1 MAGDPSEL
9 ILEAQGCVKVF
20 ARGGL
25 LGRKSEGFR
34 ALDDVSLKVHRGEVV
49 GLVGESGSGKTT
61 LGRAVCRLMSLDAGR
76 VVFDGEDLYKIP
88 LRQLRQR
95 RRDFQMLF
103 QNPASTLHPRMMIR
117 EVLAE
122 SLRLHRGLQGKELRD
137 GGPELLAR
145 VKLAGR
151 EEAYPM
157 ELSGGQQRRVGV
169 ARMLA
174 ARPKFVVA
182 DEPTSGLD
190 ALLRADIIDLL
201 LAVREEG
208 VAYLIISHDLNVIQ
222 RACSRVAV
230 MYRGRILEELR
241 VQDMQSPPFQPYTEE
256 LFQAAAR
263 LRGDTTIKASTE
275 EMSSEAP
282 PPNGCVY
289 LPRCNVAK
297 AHPELAAGRC
307 THEIPQLK
315 PYGPAR
321 LIACHHFDSAREA
334 V

>member
-1 MAGDPSEL
+1 MPDTARP
-9 ILEAQGCVKVF
+9 ILEARGLCKTFSQ
-20 ARGGL
+20 GGL
-25 LGRKSEGFR
+25 FGGGADAFR
-34 ALDDVSLKVHRGEVV
+34 ALDDVSLTVMPGQLV

-61 LGRAVCRLMSLDAGR
+61 LGRAVCRLLTLDAGT
-76 VVFDGEDLYKIP
+76 VLLDGEDLHSVP
-88 LRQLRQR
+88 LRHLRQR

-103 QNPASTLHPRMMIR
+103 QNPASTLHPRMTVQQ
-117 EVLAE
+117 VLAE
-122 SLRLHRGLQGKELRD
+122 SLRLHRGLRGVELREAID
-137 GGPELLAR
+137 KLLAQ
-145 VKLAGR
+145 VKLDGR
-151 EEAYPM
+151 NDAYPQ

-201 LAVREEG
+201 LAVRDEG

-230 MYRGRILEELR
+230 MYRGRILEELLAE
-241 VQDMQSPPFQPYTEE
+241 DMSEPPFHPYTDE

-263 LRGDTTIKASTE
+263 LRGDTTIVASIE
-275 EMSSEAP
+275 EMTNEAP
-282 PPNGCVY
+282 PPNGCGY
-289 LPRCNVAK
+289 LPRCAVAR
-297 AHPELAAGRC
+297 ANPELARTRC
-307 THEIPQLK
+307 VCQVPQLLAV
-315 PYGPAR
+315 GR
-321 LIACHHFDSAREA
+321 RRRIACHHFASESEQ